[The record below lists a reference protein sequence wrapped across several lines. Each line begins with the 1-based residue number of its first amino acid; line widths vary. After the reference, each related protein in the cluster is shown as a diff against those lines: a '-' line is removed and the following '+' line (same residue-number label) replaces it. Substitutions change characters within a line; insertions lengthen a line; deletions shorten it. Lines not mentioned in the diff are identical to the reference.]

1 MKHITIYT
9 DGSCLNNPG
18 SGGWAAVLIYEG
30 KEKSITGGENFTT
43 NNRMELSA
51 IINALKILKEK
62 CSVEIFT
69 DSKYAQLGMT
79 EWIKGWIKN
88 NWKNSKKKEVENVD
102 LWKELYAV
110 AQNHEIK
117 WSWVKAHNG
126 NKYNE
131 IVDKLANEEAKKF
144 Q

>member
-1 MKHITIYT
+1 
-9 DGSCLNNPG
+9 
-18 SGGWAAVLIYEG
+18 VLIYEG
-30 KEKSITGGENFTT
+30 KEKSITGGEKLTT

-62 CSVEIFT
+62 CSVEVFT

-79 EWIKGWIKN
+79 DWIGGWIKN
-88 NWKNSKKKEVENVD
+88 NWKNSKKKEIENVD
-102 LWKELYAV
+102 LWKELYAIS
-110 AQNHEIK
+110 QNHEIK